1 MSPAVL
7 EKTRIIK
14 MPSAASTTVRILIG
28 GLALLVAVGYKNYRD
43 LAAPGKRPNL
53 DNNEYWGP
61 QLKGTYQENKAI
73 KPYDI
78 SVAPEV
84 GQRSHFIYTYI

>member
-1 MSPAVL
+1 
-7 EKTRIIK
+7 

-43 LAAPGKRPNL
+43 LGAPGKRPDL

-61 QLKGTYQENKAI
+61 QLKGQYQEIKAI
-73 KPYDI
+73 KPFDI
-78 SVAPEV
+78 SVSPEV
-84 GQRSHFIYTYI
+84 GHRSN